1 MKLKT
6 LNDLLETTPAL
17 LDFVAVPSPLSSDYL
32 KALIIEK
39 LGEVEPVHQNPYV
52 FMYDGALWFNTHGWF
67 FTHVI
72 NVMLAEYSPIEN
84 YNRTEEKT
92 ETNSGEDERVLD
104 GRDTFDRTLN
114 DSVNVTDGTNEDM
127 TGTVTVDNTGT
138 DTNAKTGTETT
149 THTGTEATA
158 HTGTVTEAHTG
169 TDSRT
174 ISKDETQKIAG
185 LDSSTFNN
193 ANQLIADN
201 GDDLTHGESI
211 TTTHNDTDTL
221 THNKTDQLTHNTTDT
236 LTHNTSELTT
246 YDTDHNIEKQIR
258 TSKAVSITDYTS
270 KDLTDTFTH
279 GHIVETES
287 NIHGNIG
294 VTTNQ
299 QMIEQELALV
309 KAFNAY
315 DVIVSV
321 FENDLFITCYSDAFE
336 GVDYEYSGV

>member
-39 LGEVEPVHQNPYV
+39 LGEVEPVHQSAAV
-52 FMYDGALWFNTHGWF
+52 FVADGTLWFNTHGWL

-72 NVMLAEYSPIEN
+72 NIMSAEYSPIEN
-84 YNRTEEKT
+84 YNRTEETT
-92 ETNSGEDERVLD
+92 ETNSGDD
-104 GRDTFDRTLN
+104 
-114 DSVNVTDGTNEDM
+114 VTTHE
-127 TGTVTVDNTGT
+127 GTVTDTKTGT
-138 DTNAKTGTETT
+138 DTTVKTGTDTETM
-149 THTGTEATA
+149 TGTEATA

-211 TTTHNDTDTL
+211 TTTHNNTDTL
-221 THNKTDQLTHNTTDT
+221 THNTTDQMSHNTTDT
-236 LTHNTSELTT
+236 LTHNVTDEVEH
-246 YDTDHNIEKQIR
+246 DT
-258 TSKAVSITDYTS
+258 
-270 KDLTDTFTH
+270 TDTLTH
-279 GHIVETES
+279 GHVVEKES

-321 FENDLFITCYSDAFE
+321 FENDLFITCYNDAFGGDE
-336 GVDYEYSGV
+336 YEYSGV

>member
-17 LDFVAVPSPLSSDYL
+17 LNFVTVPSPLSSEYL

-39 LGEVEPVHQNPYV
+39 LGEVEPIHQSAAV
-52 FMYDGALWFNTHGWF
+52 FVADGTLWFNTHDWL

-72 NVMLAEYSPIEN
+72 NILAAEYSPIEN
-84 YNRTEEKT
+84 YNRTEEAT
-92 ETNSGEDERVLD
+92 ETNSGDD
-104 GRDTFDRTLN
+104 
-114 DSVNVTDGTNEDM
+114 VTTHE
-127 TGTVTVDNTGT
+127 GTVTDTKTGT
-138 DTNAKTGTETT
+138 DTTVKTGTDTETKTGTE
-149 THTGTEATA
+149 ANA

-174 ISKDETQKIAG
+174 ITKDETQKIAG

-193 ANQLIADN
+193 ANQLVANN
-201 GDDLTHGESI
+201 GDALAHGESI
-211 TTTHNDTDTL
+211 TTTHNNTDTL
-221 THNKTDQLTHNTTDT
+221 THNTTDQMTHNTTDT
-236 LTHNTSELTT
+236 LTHNVTDEVAH
-246 YDTDHNIEKQIR
+246 DT
-258 TSKAVSITDYTS
+258 
-270 KDLTDTFTH
+270 TDTLTH
-279 GHIVETES
+279 GHVVERES

-321 FENDLFITCYSDAFE
+321 FENDLFITCYNDAFGGGE
-336 GVDYEYSGV
+336 YEYSGV

>member
-17 LDFVAVPSPLSSDYL
+17 LNFVAVPSPLSSEHL

-39 LGEVEPVHQNPYV
+39 LGEVEPVHQSAAV
-52 FMYDGALWFNTHGWF
+52 FIADGTLWFNTHGWL

-72 NVMLAEYSPIEN
+72 NIMAAEYSPIEN
-84 YNRTEEKT
+84 YNRTEETT
-92 ETNSGEDERVLD
+92 ETNSGDD
-104 GRDTFDRTLN
+104 
-114 DSVNVTDGTNEDM
+114 VTTHE
-127 TGTVTVDNTGT
+127 GTVTDTKTGT
-138 DTNAKTGTETT
+138 DTTVKTGTDTETM
-149 THTGTEATA
+149 TGTEATA

-169 TDSRT
+169 TDGRT
-174 ISKDETQKIAG
+174 ITKDETQKIAG

-193 ANQLIADN
+193 ANQLVANN
-201 GDDLTHGESI
+201 GDSLTHGESI
-211 TTTHNDTDTL
+211 TTTHN
-221 THNKTDQLTHNTTDT
+221 NTDT
-236 LTHNTSELTT
+236 LTHNT
-246 YDTDHNIEKQIR
+246 TDQMTHN
-258 TSKAVSITDYTS
+258 V
-270 KDLTDTFTH
+270 TDTLTHNVTDEVEHDTTDTLTH
-279 GHIVETES
+279 GHVVERES

-321 FENDLFITCYSDAFE
+321 FEDDLFITCYTDAFGGGE
-336 GVDYEYSGV
+336 YEYSSV

>member
-1 MKLKT
+1 MLKLKT

-39 LGEVEPVHQNPYV
+39 LGEVEPIHQSAAV
-52 FMYDGALWFNTHGWF
+52 FVADGTLWFNAHGWL

-72 NVMLAEYSPIEN
+72 NIMAAEYSPIEN
-84 YNRTEEKT
+84 YNRTEETT
-92 ETNSGEDERVLD
+92 ETNSGDD
-104 GRDTFDRTLN
+104 
-114 DSVNVTDGTNEDM
+114 VTTHE
-127 TGTVTVDNTGT
+127 GTVTDTKTQTDTIVKSGT
-138 DTNAKTGTETT
+138 DTERL
-149 THTGTEATA
+149 TGTEATA

-174 ISKDETQKIAG
+174 ITKDETQKIAG
-185 LDSSTFNN
+185 LNSSNFSN

-211 TTTHNDTDTL
+211 TTTHN
-221 THNKTDQLTHNTTDT
+221 NTDT
-236 LTHNTSELTT
+236 LTHNTT
-246 YDTDHNIEKQIR
+246 NN
-258 TSKAVSITDYTS
+258 VSHYITDTQTHDIS
-270 KDLTDTFTH
+270 DAVDHDTTDTLSH
-279 GHIVETES
+279 GHVVERES

-299 QMIEQELALV
+299 QMIDQELALV
-309 KAFNAY
+309 KAFNGY

-321 FENDLFITCYSDAFE
+321 FENDLFITCYNDAFGGGE
-336 GVDYEYSGV
+336 YEYSDV

>member
-6 LNDLLETTPAL
+6 LNEMLETTPSL
-17 LDFVAVPSPLSSDYL
+17 LNFVTVPSPLSSEYL

-39 LGEVEPVHQNPYV
+39 LGEVEPLHQKPAV
-52 FMYDGALWFNTHGWF
+52 FMSDGALWFNTHGWF
-67 FTHVI
+67 FTHII

-92 ETNSGEDERVLD
+92 ETNSGEDVRDLD
-104 GRDTFDRTLN
+104 GRDTFDRTLTGVE
-114 DSVNVTDGTNEDM
+114 DVTDSTRDEM
-127 TGTVTVDNTGT
+127 TGTVTVAKTGT
-138 DTNAKTGTETT
+138 ETDVKTGTETT

-158 HTGTVTEAHTG
+158 HTGTETEAHTG

-174 ISKDETQKIAG
+174 ITKDETQKIAG
-185 LDSSTFNN
+185 LNSSTMNN
-193 ANQLIADN
+193 ANQLVADN
-201 GDDLTHGESI
+201 SDDLVHGESV
-211 TTTHNDTDTL
+211 TTTHNTTDNTTHNTTDTL
-221 THNKTDQLTHNTTDT
+221 THDTTDT

-246 YDTDHNIEKQIR
+246 YDTDHDIAHEI
-258 TSKAVSITDYTS
+258 SKSNSGTVNDYIS

-279 GHIVETES
+279 GHVIETES

-299 QMIEQELALV
+299 QMIEQEIALI
-309 KAFNAY
+309 KSFNAY

-321 FENDLFITCYSDAFE
+321 FENDLFITCYNDAFGGDE
-336 GVDYEYSGV
+336 YEYSGV